1 MKIGICFGGYCPMH
15 RGHLDAIM
23 RAKKENDKVFVI
35 VCGYDNEERAGNINM
50 TLKERTAVVRK
61 IFKNDE
67 IIKVLTI
74 NDTEL
79 GIDESMSVSNWIVW
93 QNKVGELL
101 YNDMKFSDEITW
113 YVAEPM
119 YKESLESHNLLKA
132 KVTLIDKIVPVSGT
146 VIRENPLK
154 YWKYIVKEFRNNL
167 CKNIL
172 ITGTASEGKTTLVR
186 DISTYFG
193 INHSEEYGREDL
205 LAKSKTD
212 VDLTADD
219 FVDFLIGQSID
230 MRKRIIN
237 NDEGVFISDTD
248 NLVTLMYA
256 LAYTEDPNVP
266 ITPEEYSNKVLP
278 VAKALEGRVVWNKI
292 FLLPPKNKF
301 VDDGSRYMK
310 QASIDERIAN
320 FQKLTTLLKEFG
332 LWDKVEI
339 LDGDFKSNF
348 ERVKDYINK
357 LYNE

>member
-1 MKIGICFGGYCPMH
+1 
-15 RGHLDAIM
+15 
-23 RAKKENDKVFVI
+23 
-35 VCGYDNEERAGNINM
+35 
-50 TLKERTAVVRK
+50 
-61 IFKNDE
+61 
-67 IIKVLTI
+67 
-74 NDTEL
+74 
-79 GIDESMSVSNWIVW
+79 
-93 QNKVGELL
+93 
-101 YNDMKFSDEITW
+101 
-113 YVAEPM
+113 
-119 YKESLESHNLLKA
+119 
-132 KVTLIDKIVPVSGT
+132 
-146 VIRENPLK
+146 
-154 YWKYIVKEFRNNL
+154 
-167 CKNIL
+167 
-172 ITGTASEGKTTLVR
+172 
-186 DISTYFG
+186 
-193 INHSEEYGREDL
+193 
-205 LAKSKTD
+205 
-212 VDLTADD
+212 
-219 FVDFLIGQSID
+219 